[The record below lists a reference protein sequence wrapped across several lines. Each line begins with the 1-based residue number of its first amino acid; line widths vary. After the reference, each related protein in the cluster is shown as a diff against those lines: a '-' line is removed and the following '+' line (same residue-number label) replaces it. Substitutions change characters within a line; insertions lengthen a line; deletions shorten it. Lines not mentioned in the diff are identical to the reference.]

1 MQIPRAL
8 QKGMMGI
15 KQASLAPSL
24 AALGPNRYLREKDFF
39 TMLGCAFVAHLIVII
54 IMGILPED
62 KVTDIPV
69 RALSFKIG
77 GQDRIAAFG
86 LPVGIGTTVAAPK
99 PTPAPQPAPKPKTEV
114 WRATPKE
121 NIITPAPLKPIPFMS
136 APKPVE
142 RPKPAPVKSVPIV
155 PPEQRQMPTE
165 NRADPLPPIEPV
177 PTRLTAPPPVIVPQ
191 SQPTPQ
197 QEMPSALPSTDV
209 LTQVA
214 APAIASQPQRFVREV
229 GAAPNTGLGAADG
242 STGGQG
248 TVTEMTP
255 STMQA
260 IRERYEQQISSWIQ
274 QHKVYPSGAN
284 GAEGRVVARMRI
296 DRAGY
301 VRYYAIEQSSGNTTL
316 DAAAI
321 DMIRRAN
328 PVPAVPANY
337 PAGSLIEFLIPIT
350 FRVPQ

>member
-15 KQASLAPSL
+15 GQASLAPSL

-39 TMLGCAFVAHLIVII
+39 TMLGIALAAHLVVIL
-54 IMGILPED
+54 IMGLLPKE

-86 LPVGIGTTVAAPK
+86 LPMGIGTTIAPPK
-99 PTPAPQPAPKPKTEV
+99 PTPAPQPVAKPKTEV
-114 WRATPKE
+114 WRATAKE
-121 NIITPAPLKPIPFMS
+121 KVIVPAPLKPIPFMS
-136 APKPVE
+136 APKPIE
-142 RPKPAPVKSVPIV
+142 KPKPVPVKSVPV
-155 PPEQRQMPTE
+155 EQRQMPIE

-177 PTRLTAPPPVIVPQ
+177 PSRLTTPPPVIVKQ
-191 SQPTPQ
+191 EQ
-197 QEMPSALPSTDV
+197 QMPSALPSTEI

-214 APAIASQPQRFVREV
+214 APAIADSPQRYVREV
-229 GAAPNTGLGAADG
+229 GAAPNMGQGQQTGSA
-242 STGGQG
+242 GGQG
-248 TVTEMTP
+248 TETTMTP
-255 STMQA
+255 STTQA

-274 QHKVYPSGAN
+274 QHKIYPAGAN

-296 DRAGY
+296 DRSGY
-301 VRYYAIEQSSGNTTL
+301 VRYYAIEQSSGNSAL

-337 PAGSLIEFLIPIT
+337 PAGNLIEFLIPIT

>member
-1 MQIPRAL
+1 MQVPRAL
-8 QKGMMGI
+8 QKGMMGMG
-15 KQASLAPSL
+15 QASLAPSL

-39 TMLGCAFVAHLIVII
+39 TMLVCAMVAHLVVIL
-54 IMGILPED
+54 IMGILPKE

-86 LPVGIGTTVAAPK
+86 LPMGIGTNVAA
-99 PTPAPQPAPKPKTEV
+99 PTPAPAPQPVQRPKTEM

-121 NIITPAPLKPIPFMS
+121 NVVVPAPLEPIPFMS
-136 APKPVE
+136 APKAVAAPS
-142 RPKPAPVKSVPIV
+142 PVKTIPVA
-155 PPEQRQMPTE
+155 PPEQRQMPEE
-165 NRADPLPPIEPV
+165 NRVDPLPAIEPV
-177 PTRLTAPPPVIVPQ
+177 PTRLTTPPPVIVPQ
-191 SQPTPQ
+191 PQ
-197 QEMPSALPSTDV
+197 MPSPLPSTEI

-214 APAIASQPQRFVREV
+214 SPAIAPQPQRFVREV
-229 GAAPNTGLGAADG
+229 GAAPNTGLGQQTG
-242 STGGQG
+242 SAGGQG
-248 TVTEMTP
+248 IETTMTP
-255 STMQA
+255 TTLQA

-274 QHKVYPSGAN
+274 QHKVYPAAAA

-296 DRAGY
+296 DRSGY
-301 VRYYAIEQSSGNTTL
+301 VRYYAIEQSSGNNAL